1 MFKIHNQQKDFTE
14 IIDQILK
21 MILNGKLTIV
31 ITIGSVLRGSFS
43 VPLGIS
49 FFERGCSTS
58 GQSLRG
64 NKRLVVVLPKALS
77 KS

>member
-31 ITIGSVLRGSFS
+31 ITIGSVLRESFG
-43 VPLGIS
+43 VPLNYIFRAATIHAVS
-49 FFERGCSTS
+49 S
-58 GQSLRG
+58 
-64 NKRLVVVLPKALS
+64 ALT
-77 KS
+77 